1 MQTFP
6 RQVHNED
13 DAQFIERMTVLQ
25 KQNAAAKTFCTAIVD
40 ARKTATFQGL
50 RPFQLEGGGWG
61 YNSTQGAM
69 AACLAT
75 EDASATLQMQ
85 LAVLKRL
92 DGIATLLKICL
103 AALAYIAYRV
113 S

>member
-1 MQTFP
+1 MNIFF
-6 RQVHNED
+6 RQSHTED
-13 DAQFIERMTVLQ
+13 DAQFIERMTMNQ
-25 KQNAAAKTFCTAIVD
+25 RQNAAAKTFCTAIVE
-40 ARKTATFQGL
+40 ARKTANFEGL
-50 RPFQLEGGGWG
+50 RPYQLEGGQLG
-61 YNSTQGAM
+61 YNAAQGAK
-69 AACLAT
+69 AACLIA

-85 LAVLKRL
+85 LPILKRL

>member
-1 MQTFP
+1 MDIHF

-13 DAQFIERMTVLQ
+13 DAQYIERMTMHQ
-25 KQNAAAKTFCTAIVD
+25 RQNAAAKTFCTAIVD
-40 ARKTATFQGL
+40 ARKAATFQGL
-50 RPFQLEGGGWG
+50 RPYQLQDGGWG
-61 YNSTQGAM
+61 YNAAQGAS
-69 AACLAT
+69 AACHAT

-85 LAVLKRL
+85 FAVLKRL
-92 DGIATLLKICL
+92 DGIATLLKIGL